1 MKTLDPR
8 RAYRVSDD
16 LPGGSLRSPCC
27 VAIDPKGRGVV
38 VSEAVSIRAVFDSDK
53 WVQLVGHSRPCL

>member
-1 MKTLDPR
+1 MLAEALLFAC

-27 VAIDPKGRGVV
+27 VAIDPKGRGIL
-38 VSEAVSIRAVFDSDK
+38 VSESVRGSLVSR
-53 WVQLVGHSRPCL
+53 